1 MSRCV
6 SPALGTA
13 APAFVYD
20 FPARQAA
27 LAQVRPGEPPL
38 AERFELFWRGIE
50 LANGFH
56 ELADAA
62 EQQRRFQADQQAR
75 REAGQVVPPYDVH
88 LIDALAAGIPD
99 TSGVAL
105 GLDRVLMLKLGLPD
119 LAQTLAFAADRA

>member
-1 MSRCV
+1 MRSSC
-6 SPALGTA
+6 
-13 APAFVYD
+13 
-20 FPARQAA
+20 
-27 LAQVRPGEPPL
+27 
-38 AERFELFWRGIE
+38 
-50 LANGFH
+50 H
-56 ELADAA
+56 AA